1 MEKLEKLIHD
11 IDSIKAEYLD
21 KKEILKRLL
30 EVKTSIK

>member
-11 IDSIKAEYLD
+11 IDNTRTEYLD